1 LIIFSSAITSVTAPT
16 PSLQAVGN
24 IQNFNGE
31 NGFTVDY
38 TTLANGSRFGWYLAI
53 RDEDFYNRRRINS

>member
-1 LIIFSSAITSVTAPT
+1 
-16 PSLQAVGN
+16 VGN
-24 IQNFNGE
+24 INNFDGQ

-53 RDEDFYNRRRINS
+53 RDEDYYRRRRVSST

>member
-1 LIIFSSAITSVTAPT
+1 
-16 PSLQAVGN
+16 VGN

-38 TTLANGSRFGWYLAI
+38 TTLTNGGRYGWYLAI
-53 RDEDFYNRRRINS
+53 RDEDFYNRRRGRIS